1 MQSLYFPLIPRDE
14 EQKNLLLSF
23 REFQFS
29 SVKVENGIIAAA
41 IIIIII
47 IVPYFTVSWYY
58 KHRVC
63 GVYIEMH

>member
-41 IIIIII
+41 IIIII
-47 IVPYFTVSWYY
+47 VLYFTVSWYY
-58 KHRVC
+58 KHQVC
-63 GVYIEMH
+63 GAYIEMH